1 MPDALVDTANVAMI
15 AHPVTEV
22 LENEGMMFCMF
33 FFWWWTGIVFGNDSS
48 KERGVFRLGLLLHV
62 LCISARGYK

>member
-33 FFWWWTGIVFGNDSS
+33 FFFGGGQVLFLEMTPAKS
-48 KERGVFRLGLLLHV
+48 GVYLD
-62 LCISARGYK
+62 